1 MCQAKK
7 PFKLT
12 KSSSSSSS
20 MHITRD
26 EFERFA
32 VVVESVSALT
42 LGLDDDDEVEGE
54 VEAGSFACIA
64 TMGRA

>member
-1 MCQAKK
+1 
-7 PFKLT
+7 
-12 KSSSSSSS
+12 